1 MAGEQTDIEAVARQ
15 GVDALNRG
23 DAAAAKAAFQSV
35 VSTGRATP
43 QLWMLM
49 AHACE
54 LTGDDSTLHQALD
67 QVLAADPRDPLA
79 LVMRGDA
86 YLRAG
91 DDRAA
96 SGWYSA
102 ALRAASAMGQ
112 VPQHIVP
119 RLQKAEAAMQQA
131 GERFEG
137 HLNQTIAAAGIDA
150 ATLNPRF
157 GESLGILTGRQEVQ
171 LQQPSSFYYPGL
183 PQIAFCD
190 TVDFAWV
197 AQLEAALPAIR
208 DEAAAALAAQA
219 GIAPYVRADPTRPNR
234 GHALLGDP
242 RWSAFHFFE
251 AGVPISANADRCP
264 ATMEALRAA
273 PLPFIKG
280 RSPMALYSILQPHT
294 HIPPHWGMLNT
305 RLICHLPLIVP
316 DKCRLRVGNHT
327 RTVEE
332 GKVLIFDD
340 SIEHEAWNDSEEV
353 RVILLFEIWRPE
365 LSADEITALTALYEA
380 VNLYPQS
387 GSA

>member
-23 DAAAAKAAFQSV
+23 DGAAAKAAFQSV
-35 VSTGRATP
+35 ISAGRATP
-43 QLWMLM
+43 QLWTLM

-54 LTGDDSTLHQALD
+54 MTGDDVTLHKALD
-67 QVLAADPRDPLA
+67 QILSANPRDPLA
-79 LVMRGDA
+79 LVMRGDL
-86 YLRAG
+86 YLKAG

-131 GERFEG
+131 GERFEE
-137 HLNQTIAAAGIDA
+137 HLNQTISAAGVDA
-150 ATLNPRF
+150 ARLNPRF
-157 GESLGILTGRQEVQ
+157 AESLGILAGRQEVQ

-183 PQIAFCD
+183 PQIAFYD
-190 TVDFAWV
+190 TADFAWV

-208 DEAAAALAAQA
+208 EEAAAALAAQA
-219 GIAPYVRADPTRPNR
+219 GIAPYVQADPTRPNR

-251 AGVPISANADRCP
+251 AGVPIAANADRCP
-264 ATMEALRAA
+264 ATMKALRAA
-273 PLPFIKG
+273 PLPFIRG

-327 RTVEE
+327 RIVEE

-340 SIEHEAWNDSEEV
+340 SIEHEAWNDSDEV

-365 LSADEITALTALYEA
+365 LGAEEIKALTALYEA

-387 GSA
+387 ESA

>member
-1 MAGEQTDIEAVARQ
+1 
-15 GVDALNRG
+15 
-23 DAAAAKAAFQSV
+23 
-35 VSTGRATP
+35 
-43 QLWMLM
+43 M

-54 LTGDDSTLHQALD
+54 MTGDEATLQHALD
-67 QVLAADPRDPLA
+67 QILAADPRDPLA
-79 LVMRGDA
+79 LVMRGDLF
-86 YLRAG
+86 LRSG

-96 SGWYSA
+96 SGWYNA
-102 ALRAASAMGQ
+102 ALRAAASMGQ
-112 VPQHIVP
+112 VPQHVLP
-119 RLQKAEAAMQQA
+119 RVQKAEVAMRQA
-131 GERFEG
+131 SERFEA
-137 HLNQTIAAAGIDA
+137 HLTQTIEAAAIDQA
-150 ATLNPRF
+150 KLNPRF
-157 GESLGILTGRQEVQ
+157 AESLGILAGRQEVQ

-183 PQIAFCD
+183 PQIAFYD
-190 TVDFAWV
+190 TSDFAWV

-208 DEAAAALAAQA
+208 EEATAALAAQA
-219 GIAPYVRADPTRPNR
+219 GIAPYVQADPTRPNR

-251 AGVPISANADRCP
+251 AGVPIPANADRCP
-264 ATMEALRAA
+264 ATMAALRSA

-316 DKCRLRVGNHT
+316 DNCRLRVGNHT

-340 SIEHEAWNDSEEV
+340 SIEHEAWNDSDEV

-365 LSADEITALTALYEA
+365 LSADEIKALTALYEA

-387 GSA
+387 ESA